1 MHIVIE
7 NAITFPEDARDT
19 FAGYFASHG
28 APSDNVDDT
37 LVEDTYIAL
46 IYRTVELVEAGLRER
61 GYEGY
66 FAGSNVRPRAKVVNS
81 FKSNV
86 DAVEMIMQIAG
97 LRVRLLVTCEG
108 TLRITVRRRGGS
120 WGSADGNFRDFVVA
134 REHGGE
140 AFEDVVD
147 RALTSWDLGA
157 PDYNSHSGEQD

>member
-19 FAGYFASHG
+19 FAGYFGSHG

-46 IYRTVELVEAGLRER
+46 IYHIVELVEAGLRER

-108 TLRITVRRRGGS
+108 TLRLTVKRRGGS
-120 WGSADGNFRDFVVA
+120 WGSADSCDGRYPGTSA
-134 REHGGE
+134 LG
-140 AFEDVVD
+140 DVVD
-147 RALTSWDLGA
+147 RALASWDLGA
-157 PDYNSHSGEQD
+157 PDYNNHSCEQD

>member
-46 IYRTVELVEAGLRER
+46 IYRTVELVEQGLRER
-61 GYEGY
+61 DYEGY
-66 FAGSNVRPRAKVVNS
+66 FAGSNVRPRAKVVCG
-81 FKSNV
+81 V
-86 DAVEMIMQIAG
+86 DEVVMKIEVAG
-97 LRVRLLVTCEG
+97 LRVKLRVNCDG
-108 TLRITVRRRGGS
+108 TLTVSVKKRGPGNS
-120 WGSADGNFRDFVVA
+120 GSAFTNVD
-134 REHGGE
+134 REPGTS
-140 AFEDVVD
+140 ALDDVVD

-157 PDYNSHSGEQD
+157 PDYNNHSCEQD

>member
-28 APSDNVDDT
+28 APSDNVDDI

-81 FKSNV
+81 FKNNV
-86 DAVEMIMQIAG
+86 DGVEMIMQIAG
-97 LRVRLLVTCEG
+97 LRVRLLVTCDG
-108 TLRITVRRRGGS
+108 DLRLTVKRRTGGF
-120 WGSADGNFRDFVVA
+120 GSATSCDDRDPGTSA
-134 REHGGE
+134 LD
-140 AFEDVVD
+140 DVVD
-147 RALTSWDLGA
+147 RALTSWDLGG
-157 PDYNSHSGEQD
+157 PDYNDHSCEQD

>member
-46 IYRTVELVEAGLRER
+46 IYHTVDLVEAGLRER

-66 FAGSNVRPRAKVVNS
+66 FAGPNIRPRAKVVCG
-81 FKSNV
+81 V
-86 DAVEMIMQIAG
+86 DEVVMKIEVAG
-97 LRVRLLVTCEG
+97 LRVRLRVNCEG
-108 TLRITVRRRGGS
+108 TLTVSVKKRGPGNY
-120 WGSADGNFRDFVVA
+120 GSADSCDGRSPGTSALGDA
-134 REHGGE
+134 
-140 AFEDVVD
+140 VD

-157 PDYNSHSGEQD
+157 PDYNSHSCEQD